1 MDEYSIFLH
10 NKKNSSSKELK
21 IWFLPATTP
30 SNVNT
35 CDRVV
40 AWLIVTHAWH
50 MAMGSNMSV
59 WGKIWRG
66 QIYNRYVDPPSSR
79 KPKQSA
85 SLHWSIKLNMSFIT
99 NGLDTSKVYK
109 RSQPPGGDVLT
120 CLATLKQSQRK
131 ASHQRRK
138 LLSLHLRKHQHQLL
152 TKSKPQQKNLLTS
165 KSLKPPKKSEPTEA
179 KATDVEKATVIEKA
193 PVVNASISKTKVPE
207 NSTPLL
213 FYSSFRHSWNK
224 S

>member
-1 MDEYSIFLH
+1 
-10 NKKNSSSKELK
+10 
-21 IWFLPATTP
+21 
-30 SNVNT
+30 
-35 CDRVV
+35 
-40 AWLIVTHAWH
+40 

-120 CLATLKQSQRK
+120 CLATLKQSQWKALQPKERK
-131 ASHQRRK
+131 ASQQRKKK
-138 LLSLHLRKHQHQLL
+138 LLSLHLKSTSTSCWQNQSHSRKL
-152 TKSKPQQKNLLTS
+152 KPQKG
-165 KSLKPPKKSEPTEA
+165 EPTRSNRCW
-179 KATDVEKATVIEKA
+179 KA
-193 PVVNASISKTKVPE
+193 PVVCNPTTSMS
-207 NSTPLL
+207 
-213 FYSSFRHSWNK
+213 
-224 S
+224 